1 MPDMDKDRKV
11 YSIIMAGGK
20 GERLRPLVEQW
31 LGYARPKQYCTFVGT
46 RSMLQHTLDR
56 AGQITPPDHQF
67 TLVSRDQQH
76 FALSEL
82 PPHRRGRM
90 LVQPCDRGTAAAI
103 FLTLTYVRKRSPAAT
118 VVIYPSDH
126 FVYPED
132 RFLQLIRS
140 TISIAQATKHWLIL
154 LGAPAKSPEPEYGWI
169 QPGVHLGWVNGH
181 RLRTADKFT
190 EKPTIDGCRQA
201 MVKGGL
207 WNTLILAADLALL
220 WDQGRR
226 YLPKMMALLEEF
238 AEFIGTSEEPER
250 LDALYQQLAFHD
262 FSSDLL
268 QNIPSQIAVL
278 ELSGVLWSDWG
289 KAERIVESLEAIG
302 KTPAFLPAQS
312 GDENS
317 RAYLQKA
324 QRSRFERVS
333 DLDV

>member
-1 MPDMDKDRKV
+1 
-11 YSIIMAGGK
+11 
-20 GERLRPLVEQW
+20 
-31 LGYARPKQYCTFVGT
+31 
-46 RSMLQHTLDR
+46 
-56 AGQITPPDHQF
+56 
-67 TLVSRDQQH
+67 
-76 FALSEL
+76 
-82 PPHRRGRM
+82 
-90 LVQPCDRGTAAAI
+90 
-103 FLTLTYVRKRSPAAT
+103 
-118 VVIYPSDH
+118 
-126 FVYPED
+126 
-132 RFLQLIRS
+132 
-140 TISIAQATKHWLIL
+140 
-154 LGAPAKSPEPEYGWI
+154 
-169 QPGVHLGWVNGH
+169 
-181 RLRTADKFT
+181 
-190 EKPTIDGCRQA
+190 
-201 MVKGGL
+201 
-207 WNTLILAADLALL
+207 LILAADLALL

-226 YLPKMMALLEEF
+226 YLPKIMALLEEF